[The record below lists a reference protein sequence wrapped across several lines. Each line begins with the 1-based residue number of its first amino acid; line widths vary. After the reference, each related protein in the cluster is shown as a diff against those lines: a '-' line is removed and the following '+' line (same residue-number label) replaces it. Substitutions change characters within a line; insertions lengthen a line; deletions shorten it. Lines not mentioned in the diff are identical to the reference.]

1 MRFILKNPVKLDVSA
16 IQQSCG
22 TEYRMT
28 TVLVCIW
35 TKRCVSSHFHQQL
48 SSYVLLPSPWL
59 LTLCCMHVPLCGV
72 RKSGAEAD
80 TQTVRCDVL
89 LVTSNPWAN
98 VIPYYCVSLAS
109 LWCISMQ
116 CRGDEVKKKISTYSS
131 FFDDPLSQQ
140 VFLQELQVP
149 KFSTLKPSFLEE
161 FRTNS
166 VPLVIFK
173 HPPKTS
179 TFSSSLYAH

>member
-28 TVLVCIW
+28 TVHVCIW

-116 CRGDEVKKKISTYSS
+116 CRGDEVKKKNQHLQLIFWWSFISTGV
-131 FFDDPLSQQ
+131 PAGVTGTQ
-140 VFLQELQVP
+140 VFHFEAQLLGRIQDQQC
-149 KFSTLKPSFLEE
+149 SFGN
-161 FRTNS
+161 FQA
-166 VPLVIFK
+166 
-173 HPPKTS
+173 PPQDIY
-179 TFSSSLYAH
+179 L